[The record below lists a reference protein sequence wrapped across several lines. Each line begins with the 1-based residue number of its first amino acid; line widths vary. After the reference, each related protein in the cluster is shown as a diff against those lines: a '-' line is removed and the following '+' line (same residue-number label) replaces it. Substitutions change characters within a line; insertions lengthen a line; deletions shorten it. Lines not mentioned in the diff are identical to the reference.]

1 MFAAPGSATLH
12 AVQATS
18 MLRSFAGDAGEGA
31 TEDEVR
37 DAVGQLRALLEG
49 VSAAHDWQTDGFTRS
64 DLMSFLTC
72 LESLD
77 ALEEHGARPV
87 PLAGVLV
94 EPEQPQVVLAGGA

>member
-77 ALEEHGARPV
+77 ALEEPHGARPV
-87 PLAGVLV
+87 PGVLV
-94 EPEQPQVVLAGGA
+94 EPEQTQVVLAGGA